1 MGASGLDIGVGGDD
15 EHGADGVVAEINIT
29 PLTDIFLVLLII
41 FMVTTSVIDNESTD
55 IKLPGAEIST
65 ETPSG
70 VSVAENAQGSISVND
85 ELVSEEN
92 LAEVLREAVAQADS
106 KVVILRGDR
115 ELFLGKAVYI
125 LDVAQQVGAESIA
138 LATSTPDVTY
148 SPTEEPSL
156 VPSKV
161 PAK

>member
-1 MGASGLDIGVGGDD
+1 MGASGLDIGGEGD
-15 EHGADGVVAEINIT
+15 EHGSDGVVAEINIT

-41 FMVTTSVIDNESTD
+41 FMVTTSVIDNESKQ
-55 IKLPGAEIST
+55 IKLPGAEVSS

-70 VSVAENAQGSISVND
+70 VSVAVNAQGDISVND
-85 ELVSEEN
+85 TPVSDEN
-92 LAEVLREAVAQADS
+92 LESVLREAVAQAES

-115 ELFLGKAVYI
+115 ELFLGKAVHI

-138 LATSTPDVTY
+138 LATSTPDVAY
-148 SPTEEPSL
+148 EPSSEPTL
-156 VPSKV
+156 V

>member
-15 EHGADGVVAEINIT
+15 EHGSDGVVAEINIT

-41 FMVTTSVIDNESTD
+41 FMVTTSVIDNESKQ
-55 IKLPGAEIST
+55 IKLPGAEVSQ

-70 VSVAENAQGSISVND
+70 VSVAVSAQGSISVND
-85 ELVSEEN
+85 VPVSEEN
-92 LAEVLREAVAQADS
+92 LADVLREALLQAES
-106 KVVILRGDR
+106 KIVILRGDR

-125 LDVAQQVGAESIA
+125 LDVAQQVGAEGIA

-148 SPTEEPSL
+148 APADEPML
-156 VPSKV
+156 VPTK
-161 PAK
+161 